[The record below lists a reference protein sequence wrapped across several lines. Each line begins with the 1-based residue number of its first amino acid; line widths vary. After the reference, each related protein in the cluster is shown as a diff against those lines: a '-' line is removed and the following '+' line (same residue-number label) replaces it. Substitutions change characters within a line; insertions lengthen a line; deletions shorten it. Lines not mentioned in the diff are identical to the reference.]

1 MRTLAFLLLASLAAW
16 AQAPAPAAGQAS
28 ISNQAQPQA
37 QQQRPAS
44 PRGETRLQ
52 AEVTH
57 ALNMLPTYSIFDI
70 INYQLQGST
79 VVLGG
84 KVRTLGLKSAAED
97 AVKKVE
103 GVDKVQNNIEVLP
116 PSPNDDHI
124 RVEVA
129 RVLFE
134 TPALQPYSMG
144 AVPPIHII
152 VENGRV
158 TLEGIVNSQGDKDLA
173 GLKAN
178 TVPGVFSVT
187 NDLRIEK

>member
-16 AQAPAPAAGQAS
+16 GQAPAPATGQAG
-28 ISNQAQPQA
+28 ISNQPQPQA
-37 QQQRPAS
+37 QQQRPVT
-44 PRGETRLQ
+44 PRAETRLQ
-52 AEVTH
+52 AAVSH

-70 INYQLQGST
+70 LNYQLQDST
-79 VVLGG
+79 VILGG

-103 GVDKVQNNIEVLP
+103 GVEKVQNNIEVLP
-116 PSPNDDHI
+116 PSPGDDRI
-124 RVEVA
+124 RVEIA
-129 RVLFE
+129 RVLFD
-134 TPALQPYSMG
+134 TPALQPYSLG

-152 VENGRV
+152 VENARV

-178 TVPGVFSVT
+178 TVPGVFAVT
-187 NDLRIEK
+187 NDLRVEK